1 MDSHRRGH
9 LAGTSVGN
17 ACSTR
22 SCALRHT
29 QPETVRDHGDVV
41 RDREDDPDPAIVVD
55 TPGAPADGWDIP
67 RFGKTVAEDDPDYPS
82 DAEIVAVVYELSF
95 AR

>member
-1 MDSHRRGH
+1 
-9 LAGTSVGN
+9 
-17 ACSTR
+17 
-22 SCALRHT
+22 
-29 QPETVRDHGDVV
+29 
-41 RDREDDPDPAIVVD
+41 VVD